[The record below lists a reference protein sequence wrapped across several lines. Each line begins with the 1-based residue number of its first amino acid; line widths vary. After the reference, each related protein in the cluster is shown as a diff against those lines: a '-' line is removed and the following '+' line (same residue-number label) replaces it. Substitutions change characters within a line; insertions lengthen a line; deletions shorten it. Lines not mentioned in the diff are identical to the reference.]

1 MSTQSANDTDQKL
14 GCVCDTDEK
23 VVFFEARGVPVH
35 CNVLW
40 PTREA
45 ALSAPKGDIRLAF
58 WPACGHIFNIAFD
71 PGLVTYTEAYE
82 NSLHFSPRFQQ
93 FAEGLADRLI
103 ARYDL
108 RGRDV
113 IDVGC
118 GKGDWLKLLVT
129 RGGNRG
135 IGFDRSYDPTLESE
149 TLPAG
154 LSFVQDFFS
163 EQYAHLPADLLTCR
177 HVLEHIEQPLAF
189 VAGIRRAVR
198 PGTLVYFE
206 VPNALY
212 TLRDMGIWDIIYE
225 HCSYFSAASLSYV
238 FLREGFD
245 VLAVDEAYGGQF
257 LGIEARPSS
266 EPRVLSPVPPNDLTE
281 MAEVVVGF
289 GRRYTEKVA
298 FWKARLED
306 LAARGKKVVAWGAG
320 SKGVTFLNTLQAGQV
335 DCIVDINPR
344 KHGRFVAGTGQVIV
358 GPEALQARR
367 PDVVLV
373 MNPLYVEEIRQML
386 AGFGLDPELQIV

>member
-1 MSTQSANDTDQKL
+1 MP

-23 VVFFEARGVPVH
+23 VVFFEASGVPVH
-35 CNVLW
+35 CTVLW

-58 WPACGHIFNIAFD
+58 WPACGHIFNIAFA
-71 PGLVTYTEAYE
+71 PALMTYTEVYE
-82 NSLHFSPRFQQ
+82 NSLHFSPKFQQ
-93 FAEGLADRLI
+93 FAEALADRLI

-129 RGGNRG
+129 RGGTRG
-135 IGFDRSYDPTLESE
+135 IGFDRSDDPSLETE
-149 TLPAG
+149 ALPAG

-163 EQYAHLPADLLTCR
+163 EAYAHLPADLLTCR
-177 HVLEHIEQPLAF
+177 HVLEHIAQPRPF

-212 TLRDMGIWDIIYE
+212 TLRDLGIWDIIYE
-225 HCSYFSAASLSYV
+225 HCSYFSAASLAHV
-238 FLREGFD
+238 FQREGFD
-245 VLAVDEAYGGQF
+245 VLAVGETYGGQF
-257 LGIEARPSS
+257 LGIEARPSTAPES
-266 EPRVLSPVPPNDLTE
+266 APPVPVNDLAA
-281 MAEVVVGF
+281 MAESVGAF
-289 GRRYTEKVA
+289 GKRYAEKAA
-298 FWKARLED
+298 FWKARLDD
-306 LAARGKKVVAWGAG
+306 LAARGRKVAAWGAG
-320 SKGVTFLNTLQAGQV
+320 SKGVTFLNTLRAEQV

-344 KHGRFVAGTGQVIV
+344 KHGRFVSGTGQEIG

-373 MNPLYVEEIRQML
+373 MNPLYVDEIRHML
-386 AGFGLDPELQIV
+386 AGLGVHPELMVV